1 MFSMPN
7 KTGSVPMRCLSS
19 GLRFNFVYKA
29 NFHRL
34 RPLSISDT
42 TPCTAL
48 RWATVRHFFSRFKK
62 FTRAATANYDRS
74 CRVLALM
81 LFMYTAKDDVTCCD
95 EQARW
100 N

>member
-42 TPCTAL
+42 TPCTVL
-48 RWATVRHFFSRFKK
+48 RWATVRHFFSRFEKVH
-62 FTRAATANYDRS
+62 THRYSELRS
-74 CRVLALM
+74 VVPRTGAYACHV
-81 LFMYTAKDDVTCCD
+81 YG
-95 EQARW
+95 EG
-100 N
+100 